1 MSVYSI
7 FQQSLQKKQIALLI
21 DPDKCDTENM
31 EKRLK
36 IAGQAGFDYI
46 FVGGSLITNNHF
58 ESCIRRIKNLSS
70 IPLVIFPGN
79 NLQLSSDADAI
90 LFLSLISGRNPE
102 HLIGSQVIAAP
113 VIRKMQLEAIST
125 GYMLIESGKVTAAQY
140 MSGTLPIPN
149 DKPEIAKSTAMAGE
163 MLGLKAIYMDA
174 GSGALHPIP
183 EKMISE
189 VKKNI
194 SIPLIIGGGIRNSQQ
209 AAAAAKAGA
218 DILVIGNAA
227 EQNPEIII
235 EIKNSFVNQY

>member
-1 MSVYSI
+1 
-7 FQQSLQKKQIALLI
+7 
-21 DPDKCDTENM
+21 
-31 EKRLK
+31 
-36 IAGQAGFDYI
+36 
-46 FVGGSLITNNHF
+46 
-58 ESCIRRIKNLSS
+58 
-70 IPLVIFPGN
+70 
-79 NLQLSSDADAI
+79 
-90 LFLSLISGRNPE
+90 
-102 HLIGSQVIAAP
+102 
-113 VIRKMQLEAIST
+113 
-125 GYMLIESGKVTAAQY
+125 MLIESGKVTAAQY

-174 GSGALHPIP
+174 GSGAQHPIP

-194 SIPLIIGGGIRNSQQ
+194 SIPLIIGGGIRNAQQ
-209 AAAAAKAGA
+209 AATAAQAGA